1 MGGEPTYNELVQR
14 VSELEKQVCELNGV
28 REELQ
33 KSRALYHDLVETLN
47 DVIWEVNIDGI
58 YTYVSPRVYHML
70 GYEPEELLGKTFFE
84 HMPEEEAQR
93 TYDLFMAQ
101 QAATMPLD
109 LIEIKKLHKDGSLK
123 FLQLSGKPFFNANGE
138 VLGYRG
144 LFRNVTERK
153 RTNEALQ
160 KSESEFRRLSSHLLE
175 SFEKERKRIG
185 LELHDGIAQTVS
197 AIKMRIE
204 VALMLFSMEDTPN
217 AMKSLEATIPIVQEA
232 VEEVRR
238 ISRNLRPSILDNLG
252 ILATISWLCKE
263 FETVN
268 PAIAVEKQV
277 DLIEDDV
284 PEFLKVIIFRI
295 LQEAFNNIARHSQAS
310 LVRLTLKTRDSRI
323 VLTIDDNGAGFDV
336 EKVFNRRQL
345 ETGIGIASMK
355 ERSELSKGAFS
366 IESRKEAGTTVRA
379 SWPVSPP

>member
-1 MGGEPTYNELVQR
+1 MAGEPTDNELVQR
-14 VSELEKQVCELNGV
+14 VSELEKQVFELNGV
-28 REELQ
+28 KEELQ

-70 GYEPEELLGKTFFE
+70 GYEPEEFLGKMFFE

-109 LIEIKKLHKDGSLK
+109 LIEIKKFHKDGSLK

-138 VLGYRG
+138 ALGYRG
-144 LFRNVTERK
+144 IFRNVTERK

-160 KSESEFRRLSSHLLE
+160 KSESEFRRLSSQLLE

-217 AMKSLEATIPIVQEA
+217 AIKSLEATIPIVQEA

-323 VLTIDDNGAGFDV
+323 DLTIDDNGAGFDM
-336 EKVFNRRQL
+336 EKVLNRRQL

-379 SWPVSPP
+379 SWPVSLP